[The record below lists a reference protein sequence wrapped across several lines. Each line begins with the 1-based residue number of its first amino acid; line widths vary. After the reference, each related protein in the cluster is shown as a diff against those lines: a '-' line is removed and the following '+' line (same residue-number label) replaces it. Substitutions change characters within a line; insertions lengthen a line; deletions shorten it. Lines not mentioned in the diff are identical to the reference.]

1 MWKFSTKI
9 KKWKFD
15 RKKKVEI
22 LHKNKKVEQKESL
35 RKSSKTLLDAM
46 TNHQNI
52 SCNTRNRV
60 VIPGGCGRVGVFFTA
75 DILPVNK

>member
-1 MWKFSTKI
+1 VEISTKI

-35 RKSSKTLLDAM
+35 RKSSKTLLDALANIQFKT
-46 TNHQNI
+46 TNYGTPSKQ
-52 SCNTRNRV
+52 SR
-60 VIPGGCGRVGVFFTA
+60 G
-75 DILPVNK
+75 